1 MISFDDYTNGNKTED
16 YPRWPYVPDCPYIIL
31 VTEFLD
37 QEKEMYY
44 YNQSDIDKIYS
55 YAKYSYEVKCQ
66 SIFS

>member
-1 MISFDDYTNGNKTED
+1 MINFDDYTNGKKTEG
-16 YPRWPYVPDCPYIIL
+16 YPRWSYEV
-31 VTEFLD
+31 LD